1 MKNTSHA
8 LLAYRTTADDI
19 ALAMTAGNES
29 VGCHKHPTE
38 VLLLCPGNFKCIL
51 HFKLFYIRTVPFSVM
66 HPFLWLTPHQASSS
80 VSPAAWISP
89 ASVSPAVWIS
99 PAARA

>member
-38 VLLLCPGNFKCIL
+38 VLLLCPGNFKCI
-51 HFKLFYIRTVPFSVM
+51 FTF
-66 HPFLWLTPHQASSS
+66 
-80 VSPAAWISP
+80 
-89 ASVSPAVWIS
+89 
-99 PAARA
+99 